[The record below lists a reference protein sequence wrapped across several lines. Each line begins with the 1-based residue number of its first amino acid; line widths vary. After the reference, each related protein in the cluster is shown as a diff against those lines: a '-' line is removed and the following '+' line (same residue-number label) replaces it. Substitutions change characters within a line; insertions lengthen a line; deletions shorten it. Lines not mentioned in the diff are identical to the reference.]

1 MVNGAYFDTS
11 VSRSRRTMLVVASG
25 EGSTGASVSAA
36 LLSLAAS
43 AWSPALCVEA
53 GKANAGIRWTSA
65 SRPAFGFV
73 SLARGIPVQDM
84 ALSVTRSLDAIQAR
98 GQDDAGESHR
108 PAQSF
113 ARLQEVLRFY
123 DTVVVD
129 ASTSI
134 GALAGACE
142 AADRSGMNVKLLLV
156 SASGGAS
163 LAATHAM
170 LKAARRMGVSAPAHV
185 LVAAEEPD
193 AAANVHAMLDTAAQR
208 FLGESLGF
216 AGAIPRDAC
225 LAMALRGG
233 MTLLDAASGSPA
245 LDVAAGIASSLPGRP
260 DGMLTDAPA
269 GAAVLP
275 VVPVPAAYGAR
286 AEGES

>member
-11 VSRSRRTMLVVASG
+11 VLRSRRTMIVVASG
-25 EGSTGASVSAA
+25 EGSAGASVSAA
-36 LLSLAAS
+36 LLSLASS
-43 AWSPALCVEA
+43 AWGPTLCVEA
-53 GKANAGIRWTSA
+53 GTRNAGIRWTPA

-73 SLARGIPVQDM
+73 SLVRGIQVQDM

-123 DTVVVD
+123 DTVIVD
-129 ASTSI
+129 AATSI
-134 GALAGACE
+134 GALAGACDVG
-142 AADRSGMNVKLLLV
+142 DRGGMQVKLLLV
-156 SASGGAS
+156 SATGGAS

-185 LVAAEEPD
+185 LVAAQESD
-193 AAANVHAMLDTAAQR
+193 AAASVHAMLDTAAQR
-208 FLGESLGF
+208 FLGENLGF

-225 LAMALRGG
+225 LATALRGG
-233 MTLLDAASGSPA
+233 MTLLDAAAGSPA
-245 LDVAAGIASSLPGRP
+245 LDAAAGIASSLLGRQNS
-260 DGMLTDAPA
+260 MMTDVPA
-269 GAAVLP
+269 GTAAFP
-275 VVPVPAAYGAR
+275 VAPEPVAFGAR
-286 AEGES
+286 ADWGS